1 VRGYALNNNN
11 LKVGSRGFRIC
22 LGVLAFS
29 IVTVA
34 SVLWHLDRH
43 PRTDDASVRANYVQF
58 APEVSGRL
66 VTLAVKDNAF
76 VHQGDLLFAID
87 PRQHQYAL
95 QQALADQ
102 KLLEAQIVDS
112 QRRIAAESSA
122 VSAARAG
129 VSSSETQTKVRESSV
144 DAAVAAVERARA
156 ALQSAEAQKI
166 LAASNLR
173 RIEPL
178 LEKQY
183 VTPEQVDESRTKS
196 RIADRNYEEAQSA
209 LQQVLANESQARFA
223 HEESKISV
231 AASRARL
238 EQSEHAVELLDSLL
252 AQRPAKA
259 AKVSD
264 ANLNLE
270 RCTVRAP
277 FDGYVTNLNI
287 SEGEYA
293 KPGVPIFT
301 LIDNRTWYVV
311 SNYRESD
318 LKSIRPGKHVDVYV
332 MSQPSKRFDGIV
344 ESLGFGVAPDDTR
357 LSNGLPDIEHT
368 LNWVHIA
375 ARFPVRIRVQNPDP
389 VLFRIGETATTI
401 VR

>member
-1 VRGYALNNNN
+1 MLNNKNSQAKSKY
-11 LKVGSRGFRIC
+11 LLAGSI
-22 LGVLAFS
+22 VLAL
-29 IVTVA
+29 TVGTV
-34 SVLWHLDRH
+34 VLVLQQLDRQ

-58 APEVSGRL
+58 APEVSGRV
-66 VTLAVKDNAF
+66 VTLAVKDNAL
-76 VHQGDLLFAID
+76 VHKGNLLFAID
-87 PRQHQYAL
+87 SRQYEYAL

-102 KLLEAQIVDS
+102 RLLEAQITDAR
-112 QRRIAAESSA
+112 RRIASETSA
-122 VSAARAG
+122 VEAARAG
-129 VSSSETQTKVRESSV
+129 LSGSKTQTKVSESSV
-144 DAAVAAVERARA
+144 DAALAAVERAKA
-156 ALQSAEAQKI
+156 AVEAAEAQKE

-178 LEKQY
+178 LAKEY
-183 VTPEQVDESRTKS
+183 VTPEQVDESRTKA
-196 RIADRNYEEAQSA
+196 RITERSYEEALSA
-209 LQQVLANESQARFA
+209 LQQAQATASQARFA
-223 HEESKISV
+223 HDESKISV
-231 AASRARL
+231 TASEARV
-238 EQSEHAVELLDSLL
+238 EQSVHAVEILDTLL

-264 ANLNLE
+264 AQLNLE

-311 SNYRESD
+311 SNYRESE

-332 MSQPSKRFDGIV
+332 MSQPSRRFDGVV

-357 LSNGLPDIEHT
+357 LNNGLPDIEHT

-375 ARFPVRIRVQNPDP
+375 ARFPVRIRVQNPDSA
-389 VLFRIGETATTI
+389 LFRIGETASTI

>member
-1 VRGYALNNNN
+1 MDNALS
-11 LKVGSRGFRIC
+11 LIRSRGLQVC
-22 LGVLAFS
+22 LGILALAILTLGMVLS
-29 IVTVA
+29 N
-34 SVLWHLDRH
+34 LNRH

-76 VHQGDLLFAID
+76 VRKGDLLFAID
-87 PRQHQYAL
+87 PRQYEYAL
-95 QQALADQ
+95 QQGLADQ
-102 KLLEAQIVDS
+102 KLLEAQIVDA
-112 QRRIAAESSA
+112 QRRIAAENSA
-122 VSAARAG
+122 VGAARAG
-129 VSSSETQTKVRESSV
+129 VSSSQTQTKVRESSV
-144 DAAVAAVERARA
+144 DAAAAAVERARA
-156 ALQSAEAQKI
+156 AVESAEAQKT

-178 LEKQY
+178 LAKQY

-209 LQQVLANESQARFA
+209 LQQALANESQARFA
-223 HEESKISV
+223 HEESQISV
-231 AASRARL
+231 TASRARL
-238 EQSEHAVELLDSLL
+238 DQSVHAVEILDTLL

-264 ANLNLE
+264 AQLNLE

-311 SNYRESD
+311 SNYRESE

-389 VLFRIGETATTI
+389 ALFRIGETATTI

>member
-1 VRGYALNNNN
+1 MNNNN
-11 LKVGSRGFRIC
+11 RQVKSIYLLTCSVA
-22 LGVLAFS
+22 LVLALA
-29 IVTVA
+29 TVA
-34 SVLWHLDRH
+34 FVLRSLERQ
-43 PRTDDASVRANYVQF
+43 PRTDDASVRANYVLF

-66 VTLAVKDNAF
+66 LTLAVKDNAF
-76 VHQGDLLFAID
+76 VHKGDLLFAID
-87 PRQHQYAL
+87 PRQYEYAL

-102 KLLEAQIVDS
+102 RLLEAQITDAR
-112 QRRIAAESSA
+112 RRIASENSA
-122 VSAARAG
+122 VEAARAG
-129 VSSSETQTKVRESSV
+129 LSGSETQTKVSESSV
-144 DAAVAAVERARA
+144 EAAVAAVERAKSA
-156 ALQSAEAQKI
+156 VQSAEAQKE

-178 LEKQY
+178 LAKQY
-183 VTPEQVDESRTKS
+183 VTPEQVDEARTKA
-196 RIADRNYEEAQSA
+196 RITARSYEEAQSA
-209 LQQVLANESQARFA
+209 LQQAQATASQARFA
-223 HEESKISV
+223 HDESKISV
-231 AASRARL
+231 TASRARL
-238 EQSEHAVELLDSLL
+238 EQSVHAVEILDTLL

-259 AKVSD
+259 AKVGD
-264 ANLNLE
+264 AQLNLE
-270 RCTVRAP
+270 RCTVKAP

-311 SNYRESD
+311 SNYRESE
-318 LKSIRPGKHVDVYV
+318 LKSIRPGEHVDIYV
-332 MSQPSKRFDGIV
+332 MSQPSRRFDGIV

-375 ARFPVRIRVQNPDP
+375 ARFPVRIRVQNPDSAS
-389 VLFRIGETATTI
+389 FRIGETATTI

>member
-1 VRGYALNNNN
+1 MNNDNRPV
-11 LKVGSRGFRIC
+11 KSRY
-22 LGVLAFS
+22 LLACS
-29 IVTVA
+29 IVVAFAVATVVM
-34 SVLWHLDRH
+34 VLQHLDRQ

-58 APEVSGRL
+58 APEVSGL
-66 VTLAVKDNAF
+66 LLTLAVKDNAF
-76 VHQGDLLFAID
+76 VHNGDLLFAID
-87 PRQHQYAL
+87 PRQYVYAL

-102 KLLEAQIVDS
+102 RLLEAQITDAR
-112 QRRIAAESSA
+112 RRIASETSA
-122 VSAARAG
+122 VEAARAG
-129 VSSSETQTKVRESSV
+129 LSGSETQTQVSESGAE
-144 DAAVAAVERARA
+144 AALAAVERAKA
-156 ALQSAEAQKI
+156 ALESADAQKE

-178 LEKQY
+178 LAKQY
-183 VTPEQVDESRTKS
+183 VTPEQVDEARTKA
-196 RIADRNYEEAQSA
+196 RITARSFEEAQSA
-209 LQQVLANESQARFA
+209 LQQAQATASQARFA
-223 HEESKISV
+223 HDESKISV
-231 AASRARL
+231 TASQARL
-238 EQSEHAVELLDSLL
+238 EQSVHAVEILDTLL

-264 ANLNLE
+264 AQLNLE
-270 RCTVRAP
+270 RCTVKAP

-311 SNYRESD
+311 SNYRESE
-318 LKSIRPGKHVDVYV
+318 LKSIWPGKHVDVYV
-332 MSQPSKRFDGIV
+332 MSRPSRRFDGIV

-357 LSNGLPDIEHT
+357 LNNGLPDIEHT

-375 ARFPVRIRVQNPDP
+375 ARFPVRIRVQNPDAA
-389 VLFRIGETATTI
+389 LFRIGETATTI

>member
-1 VRGYALNNNN
+1 MNNNN
-11 LKVGSRGFRIC
+11 RQVKSSYLLAGSAI
-22 LGVLAFS
+22 LALA
-29 IVTVA
+29 VATVA
-34 SVLWHLDRH
+34 IVLQHLDRQ

-66 VTLAVKDNAF
+66 VTLAVKDNAL
-76 VHQGDLLFAID
+76 VHKGDLLFAID
-87 PRQHQYAL
+87 PRQYEYAL

-102 KLLEAQIVDS
+102 RLLEAQITDAR
-112 QRRIAAESSA
+112 RRIASESSA
-122 VSAARAG
+122 VEAARAG
-129 VSSSETQTKVRESSV
+129 LSGSETQTKVSESTV
-144 DAAVAAVERARA
+144 EAALAAVERAKA
-156 ALQSAEAQKI
+156 AVESAEAQKE

-178 LEKQY
+178 LAKQY
-183 VTPEQVDESRTKS
+183 VTPEQVDETRTKA
-196 RIADRNYEEAQSA
+196 RITARSHEEAQSA
-209 LQQVLANESQARFA
+209 LEQALATASQARFA
-223 HEESKISV
+223 HDESKISV
-231 AASRARL
+231 TASQARL
-238 EQSEHAVELLDSLL
+238 DQSVHAVEILDTLL

-264 ANLNLE
+264 AQLNLE
-270 RCTVRAP
+270 RCTVKTP

-293 KPGVPIFT
+293 KPGVPVFT

-311 SNYRESD
+311 SNYRESE

-332 MSQPSKRFDGIV
+332 MSQPLRRFDGIV

-357 LSNGLPDIEHT
+357 LSNGLPDVEHT

-389 VLFRIGETATTI
+389 ALFRIGETATTI

>member
-1 VRGYALNNNN
+1 MNNDNPQIR
-11 LKVGSRGFRIC
+11 SRGLQIC
-22 LGVLAFS
+22 LGALAVA
-29 IVTVA
+29 IVTVGG
-34 SVLWHLDRH
+34 VLWHLSRH
-43 PRTDDASVRANYVQF
+43 PRTDDASVRANYIQF

-76 VHQGDLLFAID
+76 VHRGDLLFAID
-87 PRQHQYAL
+87 PRSYEYVL
-95 QQALADQ
+95 RQALADQ
-102 KLLEAQIVDS
+102 SLLEAQIVDAK
-112 QRRIAAESSA
+112 RRIAAESSA
-122 VSAARAG
+122 VEAARAG
-129 VSSSETQTKVRESSV
+129 LSGSQTQTKVSASSV
-144 DAAVAAVERARA
+144 EAAVAAVARARA
-156 ALQSAEAQKI
+156 ALQSAEAEKI

-178 LEKQY
+178 LAKQY

-196 RIADRNYEEAQSA
+196 RIADRNYEASQSL
-209 LQQVLANESQARFA
+209 LQQALANEGQARFA
-223 HEESKISV
+223 HEESQISV
-231 AASRARL
+231 DASRARL
-238 EQSEHAVELLDSLL
+238 EQSGHAVELLDSLL

-259 AKVSD
+259 AKVND
-264 ANLNLE
+264 AQLNLE
-270 RCTVRAP
+270 RCTVHAP

-301 LIDNRTWYVV
+301 LIDNRTWYVI
-311 SNYRESD
+311 SNYRESE
-318 LKSIRPGKHVDVYV
+318 LYSIRPGKHVDVYV
-332 MSQPSKRFDGIV
+332 MSHPSERFDGIV

-389 VLFRIGETATTI
+389 ALFRIGETATTI

>member
-1 VRGYALNNNN
+1 MLNNKNPQAKSEY
-11 LKVGSRGFRIC
+11 LLAGSI
-22 LGVLAFS
+22 VLALA
-29 IVTVA
+29 VGTV
-34 SVLWHLDRH
+34 VLVLQRLDRQ

-58 APEVSGRL
+58 APEVSGRV
-66 VTLAVKDNAF
+66 VTLAVKDNAL
-76 VHQGDLLFAID
+76 VHKGNLLFAID
-87 PRQHQYAL
+87 SRQYEYAL

-102 KLLEAQIVDS
+102 RLLEAQITDAR
-112 QRRIAAESSA
+112 RRIASETSA
-122 VSAARAG
+122 VEAARAG
-129 VSSSETQTKVRESSV
+129 LSGSKTQTKVSESSV
-144 DAAVAAVERARA
+144 DAALAAVERAKA
-156 ALQSAEAQKI
+156 AVQAAEAQKE

-178 LEKQY
+178 LAKEY
-183 VTPEQVDESRTKS
+183 VTPEQVDESRTKA
-196 RIADRNYEEAQSA
+196 RITERSYEEALSA
-209 LQQVLANESQARFA
+209 LQQAQASASQARFA
-223 HEESKISV
+223 HDESKISV
-231 AASRARL
+231 TASEARL
-238 EQSEHAVELLDSLL
+238 EQSVHAVEILDTLL

-264 ANLNLE
+264 AQLNLE

-311 SNYRESD
+311 SNYRESE
-318 LKSIRPGKHVDVYV
+318 LKAIRPGKHVDVYV
-332 MSQPSKRFDGIV
+332 MSQPSRRFDGIV

-357 LSNGLPDIEHT
+357 LNNGLPDIEHT

-375 ARFPVRIRVQNPDP
+375 ARFPVRIRVQDPDTA
-389 VLFRIGETATTI
+389 LFRIGETATTI

>member
-1 VRGYALNNNN
+1 MDKAMPVF
-11 LKVGSRGFRIC
+11 GSRSHQVC
-22 LGVLAFS
+22 LGVLAVALFS
-29 IVTVA
+29 VGTL
-34 SVLWHLDRH
+34 LWQLKKH

-66 VTLAVKDNAF
+66 VTLAVKDNGF
-76 VHQGDLLFAID
+76 VHKGDLLFAID
-87 PRQHQYAL
+87 TRSYEYVL
-95 QQALADQ
+95 RQALADQ
-102 KLLEAQIVDS
+102 RLLEAQIVDA
-112 QRRIAAESSA
+112 QRRIAAQQSA
-122 VSAARAG
+122 VNAAQAG
-129 VSSSETQTKVRESSV
+129 LSSSQTQTRVRESSV
-144 DAAVAAVERARA
+144 DAAAAAVERARA
-156 ALQSAEAQKI
+156 ALASAEAQKM

-178 LEKQY
+178 LAKQY

-196 RIADRNYEEAQSA
+196 RIADRNYEDAQSA
-209 LQQVLANESQARFA
+209 LQQAMANESQARFA

-231 AASRARL
+231 TASRARL
-238 EQSEHAVELLDSLL
+238 EQSIHAVELLDSLL

-264 ANLNLE
+264 AQLNLE

-293 KPGVPIFT
+293 KPGAPIFT
-301 LIDNRTWYVV
+301 LIDNRTWYVI
-311 SNYRESD
+311 SNYRESE
-318 LKSIRPGKHVDVYV
+318 LKTISPGKHVDVYV

-344 ESLGFGVAPDDTR
+344 ESLGFGVAPDDSQ
-357 LSNGLPDIEHT
+357 LSNGLPAIEHT

-389 VLFRIGETATTI
+389 ALFRIGETATTV

>member
-1 VRGYALNNNN
+1 MLNNKNPQAKSKY
-11 LKVGSRGFRIC
+11 LLAGSI
-22 LGVLAFS
+22 VLALA
-29 IVTVA
+29 VGTV
-34 SVLWHLDRH
+34 VLVLQRLDRQ

-58 APEVSGRL
+58 APEVSGRV
-66 VTLAVKDNAF
+66 VTLAVKDNAL
-76 VHQGDLLFAID
+76 VHKGNLLFAID
-87 PRQHQYAL
+87 SRPYEYAL

-102 KLLEAQIVDS
+102 RLLEAQITDAR
-112 QRRIAAESSA
+112 RRIASETSA
-122 VSAARAG
+122 VEAARAG
-129 VSSSETQTKVRESSV
+129 LSGSKTQTKVSESSV
-144 DAAVAAVERARA
+144 DAALAAVERAKA
-156 ALQSAEAQKI
+156 AVQAAEAQKE

-178 LEKQY
+178 LAKEY

-196 RIADRNYEEAQSA
+196 RITARSYEEALSA
-209 LQQVLANESQARFA
+209 LQQAQATASQARFA
-223 HEESKISV
+223 HDESKISV
-231 AASRARL
+231 TASEARL
-238 EQSEHAVELLDSLL
+238 EQSVHAVEILDTLL

-264 ANLNLE
+264 AQLNLE

-311 SNYRESD
+311 SNYRESE
-318 LKSIRPGKHVDVYV
+318 LKAIRPGKHVDVYV
-332 MSQPSKRFDGIV
+332 MSQPSRRFDGIV

-357 LSNGLPDIEHT
+357 LNNGLPDIEHT

-375 ARFPVRIRVQNPDP
+375 ARFPVRIRVQNPDTA
-389 VLFRIGETATTI
+389 LFRIGETATTI

>member
-1 VRGYALNNNN
+1 LNNKNPQVKSRY
-11 LKVGSRGFRIC
+11 LLAGSV
-22 LGVLAFS
+22 VLALAVATVV
-29 IVTVA
+29 IV
-34 SVLWHLDRH
+34 LHYLDRQ

-76 VHQGDLLFAID
+76 VHKGDLLFAID
-87 PRQHQYAL
+87 PRQYEYAL

-102 KLLEAQIVDS
+102 KLLEAQITDAR
-112 QRRIAAESSA
+112 RRIAAESSA
-122 VSAARAG
+122 VEAARAG
-129 VSSSETQTKVRESSV
+129 LSGSETQTKVSESSV
-144 DAAVAAVERARA
+144 EAALAAVERAKA
-156 ALQSAEAQKI
+156 AVASAEAQKE

-178 LEKQY
+178 LAKQY
-183 VTPEQVDESRTKS
+183 VTPEQVDEARTKA
-196 RIADRNYEEAQSA
+196 RITARSYEEAQSA
-209 LQQVLANESQARFA
+209 LQQAQATASQARFA
-223 HEESKISV
+223 HDESKISV
-231 AASRARL
+231 TASQARL
-238 EQSEHAVELLDSLL
+238 NQSVHAVEILDTLL

-264 ANLNLE
+264 SQLNLE

-277 FDGYVTNLNI
+277 FEGYVTNLNI

-293 KPGVPIFT
+293 KPGIPIFT

-311 SNYRESD
+311 SNYRESE

-332 MSQPSKRFDGIV
+332 MSQPSRRFDGIV

-357 LSNGLPDIEHT
+357 LNNGLPDIEHT

-375 ARFPVRIRVQNPDP
+375 ARFPVRIRVQDPDSA
-389 VLFRIGETATTI
+389 LFRIGETATTI

>member
-1 VRGYALNNNN
+1 MNNAQS
-11 LKVGSRGFRIC
+11 LIRSKGFQVC
-22 LGVLAFS
+22 LGVLALA
-29 IVTVA
+29 ILATGM
-34 SVLWHLDRH
+34 VLWSLNRH

-76 VHQGDLLFAID
+76 VHKGDLLFAID
-87 PRQHQYAL
+87 PRQYEYAL

-102 KLLEAQIVDS
+102 KLLEAQIVDA
-112 QRRIAAESSA
+112 QRRIAAENSA
-122 VSAARAG
+122 VGAARAG
-129 VSSSETQTKVRESSV
+129 VSGSQTKVRESSV
-144 DAAVAAVERARA
+144 EAAVAAVERARA
-156 ALQSAEAQKI
+156 AVESAEAQKT

-178 LEKQY
+178 LAKQY
-183 VTPEQVDESRTKS
+183 VTPEQVDESRTKA

-209 LQQVLANESQARFA
+209 LQQALANESQARFS
-223 HEESKISV
+223 HEESQISV
-231 AASRARL
+231 TASRARF
-238 EQSEHAVELLDSLL
+238 EQSVHAVEILDTLL

-264 ANLNLE
+264 AQLNLE

-311 SNYRESD
+311 SNYRESE
-318 LKSIRPGKHVDVYV
+318 LRSIRPGKHVDVYV

>member
-1 VRGYALNNNN
+1 MSNDNRQSKSRYLLAWSGALA
-11 LKVGSRGFRIC
+11 LALATVVI
-22 LGVLAFS
+22 VL
-29 IVTVA
+29 
-34 SVLWHLDRH
+34 LNLDRH
-43 PRTDDASVRANYVQF
+43 PRTDDASVRANYIQL

-66 VTLAVKDNAF
+66 VRLGVKDNAF
-76 VHQGDLLFAID
+76 VQKGDLLFAID
-87 PRQHQYAL
+87 SRQYEYAL

-102 KLLEAQIVDS
+102 TLLEAQIKDAR
-112 QRRIAAESSA
+112 RRIAAESSA
-122 VSAARAG
+122 VDAARAG
-129 VSSSETQTKVRESSV
+129 LSGSETQTKVSGSSV
-144 DAAVAAVERARA
+144 EAALAAVARAKAAVE
-156 ALQSAEAQKI
+156 SAQAQKE

-178 LEKQY
+178 LAKQY
-183 VTPEQVDESRTKS
+183 VTPEQVDESRTKA
-196 RIADRNYEEAQSA
+196 RITERSYEEALSA
-209 LQQVLANESQARFA
+209 LQQAQATASQARFT
-223 HEESKISV
+223 HEESQISV
-231 AASRARL
+231 TASQARL
-238 EQSEHAVELLDSLL
+238 EQSVHAVEILDTLL

-264 ANLNLE
+264 AQLNLE

-311 SNYRESD
+311 SNYRESE
-318 LKSIRPGKHVDVYV
+318 LKAIRPGKHVDVYV
-332 MSQPSKRFDGIV
+332 MSQPSRRFDGIV

-357 LSNGLPDIEHT
+357 LNNGLPDIEHT

-375 ARFPVRIRVQNPDP
+375 ARFPVRIRVQDPDTA
-389 VLFRIGETATTI
+389 LFRIGETATTI

>member
-1 VRGYALNNNN
+1 MNNNN
-11 LKVGSRGFRIC
+11 RQVKSSYLLAGSAI
-22 LGVLAFS
+22 LALA
-29 IVTVA
+29 VATVA
-34 SVLWHLDRH
+34 IVLQHLDRQ

-66 VTLAVKDNAF
+66 VTLAVKDNAL
-76 VHQGDLLFAID
+76 VHKGDLLFAID
-87 PRQHQYAL
+87 PRQYEYAL

-102 KLLEAQIVDS
+102 RLLEAQITDAR
-112 QRRIAAESSA
+112 RRIASESSA
-122 VSAARAG
+122 VEAARAG
-129 VSSSETQTKVRESSV
+129 LSGSETQTKVSESTV
-144 DAAVAAVERARA
+144 EAALAAVERAKA
-156 ALQSAEAQKI
+156 AVESAEAQKE

-178 LEKQY
+178 LAKQY
-183 VTPEQVDESRTKS
+183 VTPEQVDETRTKA
-196 RIADRNYEEAQSA
+196 RITARSHEEAQSA
-209 LQQVLANESQARFA
+209 LEQALATASQARFA
-223 HEESKISV
+223 HDESKISV
-231 AASRARL
+231 TASQARL
-238 EQSEHAVELLDSLL
+238 DQSVHAVEILDTLL

-264 ANLNLE
+264 AQLNLE
-270 RCTVRAP
+270 RCTVKAP

-293 KPGVPIFT
+293 KPGVPVFT

-311 SNYRESD
+311 SNYRESE

-332 MSQPSKRFDGIV
+332 MSQPLRRFDGIV

-357 LSNGLPDIEHT
+357 LSNGLPDVEHT

-389 VLFRIGETATTI
+389 ALFRIGETATTI

>member
-1 VRGYALNNNN
+1 MNNKNP
-11 LKVGSRGFRIC
+11 KVKSRYLLAGSV
-22 LGVLAFS
+22 VLALAVATVV
-29 IVTVA
+29 IV
-34 SVLWHLDRH
+34 LQRLDRQ

-66 VTLAVKDNAF
+66 LTLAVKDNAL
-76 VHQGDLLFAID
+76 VHKGDLLFAID
-87 PRQHQYAL
+87 PRQYEYAL

-102 KLLEAQIVDS
+102 GLLEAQITDAR
-112 QRRIAAESSA
+112 RRIAAENSA
-122 VSAARAG
+122 VEAARAG
-129 VSSSETQTKVRESSV
+129 LSGSETQTKVSGSSV
-144 DAAVAAVERARA
+144 EAALAAVERAKA
-156 ALQSAEAQKI
+156 AVQSAEAQKE

-178 LEKQY
+178 LAKEY
-183 VTPEQVDESRTKS
+183 VTPEQVDESRTKA
-196 RIADRNYEEAQSA
+196 RITARSYEEALSA
-209 LQQVLANESQARFA
+209 LQQAEATASQARYA
-223 HEESKISV
+223 HDESKISV
-231 AASRARL
+231 TASQARL
-238 EQSEHAVELLDSLL
+238 DQSVHAVEILDTLL

-264 ANLNLE
+264 ARLNLE

-311 SNYRESD
+311 SNYRESE

-332 MSQPSKRFDGIV
+332 MSQPSRRFEGIV

-357 LSNGLPDIEHT
+357 LNNGLPDIEHT

-375 ARFPVRIRVQNPDP
+375 ARFPVRIRVQNPDSA
-389 VLFRIGETATTI
+389 LFRIGETATTI

>member
-1 VRGYALNNNN
+1 VVCALV
-11 LKVGSRGFRIC
+11 LLLAGAAIAGVVHRLGSQ
-22 LGVLAFS
+22 
-29 IVTVA
+29 
-34 SVLWHLDRH
+34 

-66 VTLAVKDNAF
+66 LTLAVKDNAF
-76 VHQGDLLFAID
+76 VHKGDLLFAID
-87 PRQHQYAL
+87 PRQYQYAL
-95 QQALADQ
+95 EQALADQ
-102 KLLEAQIVDS
+102 TLLEAQITDAR
-112 QRRIAAESSA
+112 RRIAAENSA
-122 VSAARAG
+122 VDAARAG
-129 VSSSETQTKVRESSV
+129 LSGSETQTKVSESTV
-144 DAAVAAVERARA
+144 DAALAAVERAKA
-156 ALQSAEAQKI
+156 AVEAAAAQKE

-178 LEKQY
+178 LAKQY
-183 VTPEQVDESRTKS
+183 VTPEQVDEARTKA
-196 RIADRNYEEAQSA
+196 RITARSYEEAESA
-209 LQQVLANESQARFA
+209 LQQAQATASQTRFA

-231 AASRARL
+231 TASQARL
-238 EQSEHAVELLDSLL
+238 EQSVHAVEILDTLL

-259 AKVSD
+259 ARVSD
-264 ANLNLE
+264 AQLNLE
-270 RCTVRAP
+270 RCSVKAP

-293 KPGVPIFT
+293 KPGIPIFT

-311 SNYRESD
+311 SNYRESE

-332 MSQPSKRFDGIV
+332 MSQPSRRFDGIV

-357 LSNGLPDIEHT
+357 LNNGLPDIEHT

-375 ARFPVRIRVQNPDP
+375 ARFPVRIRVQNPDAAS
-389 VLFRIGETATTI
+389 FRIGETATTI

>member
-1 VRGYALNNNN
+1 MSNDNRQSKSRYLLAWSGALA
-11 LKVGSRGFRIC
+11 LALATVVI
-22 LGVLAFS
+22 VL
-29 IVTVA
+29 
-34 SVLWHLDRH
+34 LNLDRH
-43 PRTDDASVRANYVQF
+43 PRTDDASVRANYIQL

-66 VTLAVKDNAF
+66 VRLGVKDNAF
-76 VHQGDLLFAID
+76 VQKGDLLFAID
-87 PRQHQYAL
+87 SRQYEYAL

-102 KLLEAQIVDS
+102 TLLEAQIKDAR
-112 QRRIAAESSA
+112 RRIAAESSA
-122 VSAARAG
+122 VDAARAG
-129 VSSSETQTKVRESSV
+129 LSGSETQTKVSGSSV
-144 DAAVAAVERARA
+144 EAALAAVARAKAAVE
-156 ALQSAEAQKI
+156 SAQAQKE

-178 LEKQY
+178 LAKQY
-183 VTPEQVDESRTKS
+183 VTPEQVDESRTKA
-196 RIADRNYEEAQSA
+196 RITERSYEEALSA
-209 LQQVLANESQARFA
+209 LQQAQATASQARFT
-223 HEESKISV
+223 HEESQISV
-231 AASRARL
+231 TASQARL
-238 EQSEHAVELLDSLL
+238 EQSVHAVEILDTLL

-264 ANLNLE
+264 AQLNLE
-270 RCTVRAP
+270 RCTVRSP

-301 LIDNRTWYVV
+301 LVDNRTWYVI
-311 SNYRESD
+311 SNYRESE

-332 MSQPSKRFDGIV
+332 LSHPSQRFDGIV

-357 LSNGLPDIEHT
+357 LSNGLPEIEHT

-375 ARFPVRIRVQNPDP
+375 ARFPVRIRIQNPDP
-389 VLFRIGETATTI
+389 ALFRMGETATTI

>member
-1 VRGYALNNNN
+1 MLNNKNPQAKSIY
-11 LKVGSRGFRIC
+11 LLAGSI
-22 LGVLAFS
+22 VLALA
-29 IVTVA
+29 VGTV
-34 SVLWHLDRH
+34 VLVLQRLDRE

-58 APEVSGRL
+58 APEVSGRV
-66 VTLAVKDNAF
+66 VTLAAKDNAL
-76 VHQGDLLFAID
+76 VHKGNLLFAID
-87 PRQHQYAL
+87 SRQYEYAL

-102 KLLEAQIVDS
+102 RLLEAQITDAR
-112 QRRIAAESSA
+112 RRIASETSA
-122 VSAARAG
+122 VEAARAG
-129 VSSSETQTKVRESSV
+129 LSGSETQTKVSESSV
-144 DAAVAAVERARA
+144 EAALAAVERAKA
-156 ALQSAEAQKI
+156 AVQAAEAQKE

-178 LEKQY
+178 LAKEY
-183 VTPEQVDESRTKS
+183 VTPEQVDESRTKA
-196 RIADRNYEEAQSA
+196 RITARSYEEALSA
-209 LQQVLANESQARFA
+209 LQQAHATASQARFA
-223 HEESKISV
+223 HDESKISV
-231 AASRARL
+231 TASQARL
-238 EQSEHAVELLDSLL
+238 QQSVHAVEILDTLL

-264 ANLNLE
+264 AQLNLE

-311 SNYRESD
+311 SNYRESE

-332 MSQPSKRFDGIV
+332 MSQPTRRFDGTV

-357 LSNGLPDIEHT
+357 LNNGLPDIEHT

-375 ARFPVRIRVQNPDP
+375 ARFPVRIRVQNPDAAA
-389 VLFRIGETATTI
+389 FRIGETATTI